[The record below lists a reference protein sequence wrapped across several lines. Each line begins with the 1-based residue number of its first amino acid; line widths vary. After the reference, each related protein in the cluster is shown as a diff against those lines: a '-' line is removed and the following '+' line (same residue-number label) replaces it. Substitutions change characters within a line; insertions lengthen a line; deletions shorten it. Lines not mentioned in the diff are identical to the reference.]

1 MRAFFIAL
9 TKHPIR
15 AKKTCGGLPVANIHL
30 ENVTMTN
37 PETKTPAKRLQFQ
50 LQFMGLMQ
58 NVGREEMA
66 NDAYIKAQEIAQ
78 EMVEAGL

>member
-1 MRAFFIAL
+1 
-9 TKHPIR
+9 
-15 AKKTCGGLPVANIHL
+15 
-30 ENVTMTN
+30 MTN
-37 PETKTPAKRLQFQ
+37 PETKTPAQNLQFQ